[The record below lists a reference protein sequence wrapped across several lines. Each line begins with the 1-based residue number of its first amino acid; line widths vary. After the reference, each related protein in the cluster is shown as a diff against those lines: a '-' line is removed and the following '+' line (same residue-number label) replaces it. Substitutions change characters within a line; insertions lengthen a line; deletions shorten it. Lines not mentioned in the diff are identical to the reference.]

1 MQNVIWSN
9 DTDRIDSIV
18 DYWKEEAARLSEDMA
33 EDPRRVRHART
44 GKHDEKTLKN
54 QRKQLD
60 NITQMRYNGGIG
72 KTEGHARNPKEGI

>member
-9 DTDRIDSIV
+9 DTDRT
-18 DYWKEEAARLSEDMA
+18 RP

-60 NITQMRYNGGIG
+60 NITQVRYNGGIG

>member
-9 DTDRIDSIV
+9 DTDRT
-18 DYWKEEAARLSEDMA
+18 RP

-44 GKHDEKTLKN
+44 GKRDEKTLKN

-60 NITQMRYNGGIG
+60 NITQVRYNGGIG